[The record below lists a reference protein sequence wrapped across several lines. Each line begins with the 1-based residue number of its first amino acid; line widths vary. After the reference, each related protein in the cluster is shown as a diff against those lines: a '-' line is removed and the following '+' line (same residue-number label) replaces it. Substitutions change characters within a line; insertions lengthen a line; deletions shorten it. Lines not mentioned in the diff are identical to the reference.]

1 MKMALSLEART
12 FIVEFVFRSAG
23 QYTEE
28 VQRRFAEKFPNI
40 QVPHRNTVRQLIKKF
55 RDTGSVADAPRS
67 GRPSVLTQE
76 KLEDLSD
83 HILQS
88 PKNSVR
94 KLAQEAGVSYGSVQ
108 RALRKDLLFHP
119 YKLTSVHEP
128 KERDDDKRVTMP
140 YLEIATNLTKEKI
153 TPEILTNLSKL
164 LSAILGKAEQLMTFG
179 GSSDPC
185 ATALLI
191 SLGKLGVEE
200 NKGHA
205 AKIYEFVENS
215 LGIPGDR

>member
-1 MKMALSLEART
+1 MPEVPGTLILALLR
-12 FIVEFVFRSAG
+12 VCLHCGVG
-23 QYTEE
+23 
-28 VQRRFAEKFPNI
+28 
-40 QVPHRNTVRQLIKKF
+40 
-55 RDTGSVADAPRS
+55 
-67 GRPSVLTQE
+67 
-76 KLEDLSD
+76 LS
-83 HILQS
+83 Q
-88 PKNSVR
+88 
-94 KLAQEAGVSYGSVQ
+94 G
-108 RALRKDLLFHP
+108 
-119 YKLTSVHEP
+119 
-128 KERDDDKRVTMP
+128 VTMP

-164 LSAILGKAEQLMTFG
+164 LSAILGKAEQYCVVRVIPDQLMTFG

-215 LGIPGDR
+215 LGIPGDRMYIQFFDKPSSEIGYKGTTFHQLLGR